1 MALQSCGLT
10 EYSSAIVTES
20 RLVTNANGEG
30 FVLLPR
36 LPALLSSYLEA
47 HDSIARLR
55 RPVILGLAALAGTA
69 TAQVNST
76 LQDATTFSLQYGYP
90 LLAFEKLASGLV
102 KSVGVNQIRHGR
114 ALNTA
119 DDTAV
124 VKPNVDTLYSQAVFD
139 LSHNDVIIT
148 IPGIPSSQFAL
159 FSYYDPYGNNFAN
172 TGTGNLDLA
181 GQYLLTSLSVGTP
194 NPGVVVNNDTS
205 SHYEA
210 SIVSPSLYGIILIR
224 WLVNATNLDAVH
236 GYQDAFALQNITK
249 SGAASVGPYLSI
261 LAGPDKSVSM
271 AENVFNLLGELAF
284 YTGPRERTDSQRVNS
299 TLVAAGVSGDDA
311 YTASSDVNLELA
323 NKTALAGALLAGKD
337 AQTILNN
344 GWTMSAENDTGDF
357 GTNYALRTAV
367 ALSGY
372 LQLKAPNAIY
382 PSWSNASDGP
392 ASGTGG
398 LSVGAN
404 ESLLYTFSGK
414 PPLADTGFWSLTAY
428 NADNYLIAND
438 LDVYALGDRSN
449 ITYPDGSQVYG
460 TNASSIGDGKYQ
472 ILLQPADVTPPTNWT
487 SNWLPAPSGG
497 GDLSVILRWYGAESL
512 LTDGRYQYPVVIRQ
526 AAVRGGN
533 SSSNGTA
540 TTGTPPVQTAGG
552 VVSHESARWL
562 SIFCA
567 LTVVA
572 IVTLA

>member
-1 MALQSCGLT
+1 MLMCC
-10 EYSSAIVTES
+10 
-20 RLVTNANGEG
+20 R
-30 FVLLPR
+30 
-36 LPALLSSYLEA
+36 
-47 HDSIARLR
+47 
-55 RPVILGLAALAGTA
+55 ILGLAVLARTA

-76 LQDATTFSLQYGYP
+76 LQNATTFSLQYGYP
-90 LLAFEKLASGLV
+90 LLAFEKLAPGLV
-102 KSVGVNQIRHGR
+102 NTVGVNQIRHGR
-114 ALNTA
+114 SLNNA

-124 VKPNVDTLYSQAVFD
+124 VKPNVDTLYSQTIFD
-139 LSHNDVIIT
+139 LSHNDVVIT
-148 IPGIPSSQFAL
+148 IPEIPSSQFTL
-159 FSYYDPYGNNFAN
+159 FSYYDPFGNNFAN
-172 TGTGNLDLA
+172 TGTGNLESP

-194 NPGVVVNNDTS
+194 NPGVVANNDTS
-205 SHYEA
+205 SQYEA

-224 WLVNATNLDAVH
+224 WLVNATNLDDVH
-236 GYQDAFALQNITK
+236 GYQDAFTLRNITK
-249 SGAASVGPYLSI
+249 SGAPSVGPYLSS
-261 LAGPDKSVSM
+261 LAGSDKSVSV
-271 AENVFNLLGELAF
+271 AENVFNLLGELAV
-284 YTGPRERTDSQRVNS
+284 YTGPRERTDFQRVNS
-299 TLVAAGVSGDDA
+299 TLVAAGVSDST
-311 YTASSDVNLELA
+311 YTIPSGVNLELV

-337 AQTILNN
+337 AQTTLNN

-357 GTNYALRTAV
+357 GTKYALRTAV

-398 LSVGAN
+398 LSIGAN

-449 ITYPDGSQVYG
+449 ITYSTGERVYG
-460 TNASSIGDGKYQ
+460 SNASSVGNGVYQ
-472 ILLQPADVTPPTNWT
+472 ILLQPADVTPPANWT

-497 GDLSVILRWYGAESL
+497 GNLSVILRWYGAESA
-512 LTDGRYQYPVVIRQ
+512 LTDGIYQYPVVTRQ

-533 SSSNGTA
+533 SSSNGTV
-540 TTGTPPVQTAGG
+540 TTGAPPVQTAGG
-552 VVSHESARWL
+552 VVSHEGVRWL

-572 IVTLA
+572 LA